1 MHPVTALDARP
12 ACADR
17 LDLVDAAYAHPSDS
31 GELRALCAEC
41 PVAADCLAFAMVHGE
56 YGVWGGTSPKGRTQH
71 GAPSASRVDR
81 GWRR

>member
-17 LDLVDAAYAHPSDS
+17 LDLVDAAYAHPGDS
-31 GELRALCAEC
+31 GALRALCADC

-56 YGVWGGTSPKGRTQH
+56 YGVWGGTSPKVRTNR
-71 GAPSASRVDR
+71 GAPPAFRA
-81 GWRR
+81 RR